1 MSMIDQAIET
11 IHLQLPPFWNVV
23 FGCHEAAM
31 REMNRQ
37 PAPEGQDGLELFIHY
52 YQAIA
57 DHAGW
62 ETAEP
67 LHLAL
72 TLSLYRQNSGRFWLT
87 EKDCLQAALLLLNY
101 ITTPAYGEDVSVI
114 CGRAMIEYELL
125 EDPGSHPDAHAEVP
139 PAQRE

>member
-1 MSMIDQAIET
+1 MLRNSLAQ
-11 IHLQLPPFWNVV
+11 QPPPSWNVV
-23 FGCHEAAM
+23 FGCHQAAK

-37 PAPEGQDGLELFIHY
+37 PATEGQDGLELFIHY

-72 TLSLYRQNSGRFWLT
+72 TLSLYRQNSGCNFWLT

-101 ITTPAYGEDVSVI
+101 ITP
-114 CGRAMIEYELL
+114 
-125 EDPGSHPDAHAEVP
+125 PGAA
-139 PAQRE
+139 